1 MPPSQCPQ
9 CGRFLSQGFILGLA
23 TEPAPCPKCGRLL
36 SPAQFTEVLGAAAEP
51 DGPVEEPAGAAEVR
65 AEVRTEIAGA
75 DADPLDRWD
84 DPGGQVGDLD
94 RFRQEA
100 PPADAIILAGT
111 GLFGAVV
118 GALVSERRGRGA
130 LIGLLVGLGAAAK
143 ARQVWKLPE

>member
-9 CGRFLSQGFILGLA
+9 CGRFLSRDFVLGLA
-23 TEPAPCPKCGRLL
+23 TEPAPCPKCELLL
-36 SPAQFTEVLGAAAEP
+36 SPAQFPEVLGAAAAP
-51 DGPVEEPAGAAEVR
+51 DGPIEEPVGAAEVR
-65 AEVRTEIAGA
+65 AEVTGA
-75 DADPLDRWD
+75 DAEPLEGWD
-84 DPGGQVGDLD
+84 DPGGQVVDLD

-130 LIGLLVGLGAAAK
+130 LIGLLVGLAAAAK